1 MQRIYKTYLTWLGY
15 YNHLDSSV
23 SLAIPTKS
31 QGKTIGVKL
40 NETAIM
46 NLNLRLKSD
55 GFKTFSEFVHAY
67 IDGKYPLFQ
76 RDEQVERLLNRIREK
91 GITDLL
97 TGEFNPTFY
106 RNFDAEDMLK
116 DLMNKYVY
124 KKHAK
129 DLVRYCERYLKIF
142 FTKPQLIQSESGHKR
157 AWICDA
163 MRKFGMYY
171 DRKMHNPELKI
182 LIEEIIKR
190 YELNKKMRIH
200 DRVWLVDEDHIDKMV
215 RKALEIDGDIGIIIK
230 FAFFS
235 GLRGEEITYA
245 HETPICD
252 SLKGCNCDKL
262 HITRKQNG
270 VSIVTLN
277 RIVGQKH
284 SYFTIVPTILW
295 NMFRSLDK
303 VTKEERNIAHMMIK
317 NHTTGKAT
325 LMDLRKF
332 HYNLLCRSD
341 MGEIGAEVLA
351 GRAKSISAKHYL
363 IHELD
368 KMSEQY
374 SKCML
379 KPYYK

>member
-1 MQRIYKTYLTWLGY
+1 LEY
-15 YNHLDSSV
+15 YNYLGSSV

-31 QGKTIGVKL
+31 LHKTIGVKL

-46 NLNLRLKSD
+46 NLNQRLKSD

-67 IDGKYPLFQ
+67 ISGRYPAYENN
-76 RDEQVERLLNRIREK
+76 EQVEKLLNRIREK
-91 GITDLL
+91 GITDPL
-97 TGEFNPTFY
+97 TGEFSLTFY

-129 DLVRYCERYLKIF
+129 DLVRYCERYLEIF

-190 YELNKKMRIH
+190 FELNKKMRIH
-200 DRVWLVDEDHIDKMV
+200 DRVWLTDEKFIETMV
-215 RKALEIDGDIGIIIK
+215 HKALEIDGDIGVIIK

-235 GLRGEEITYA
+235 GLRGEEIMYA
-245 HETPICD
+245 HETPVCD
-252 SLKGCNCDKL
+252 SLTGCNCDKL
-262 HITRKQNG
+262 HIAHKKNG
-270 VSIVTLN
+270 VSIIVLN

-284 SYFTIVPTILW
+284 SYFTIIPTILW
-295 NMFRSLDK
+295 NYFRSITK
-303 VTKEERNIAHMMIK
+303 VTKEERIIAHRMIK
-317 NHTTGKAT
+317 SHTNGKVT

-332 HYNLLCRSD
+332 HYNILCRSE
-341 MGEIGAEVLA
+341 MGEVGAEVLA

-363 IHELD
+363 INELD
-368 KMSEQY
+368 KMSQQY
-374 SKCML
+374 SKSML
-379 KPYYK
+379 EPYYK

>member
-1 MQRIYKTYLTWLGY
+1 MRY
-15 YNHLDSSV
+15 YNHLNYSI
-23 SLAIPTKS
+23 SLAIPTKI
-31 QGKTIGVKL
+31 QGKTVGVKL
-40 NETAIM
+40 NETAII

-55 GFKTFSEFVHAY
+55 GFKTFSEFIHAY
-67 IDGKYPLFQ
+67 IDGKYPTHQ
-76 RDEQVERLLNRIREK
+76 RNEQVEKLLNRIREK
-91 GITDLL
+91 GITDPL

-116 DLMNKYVY
+116 DLLPKYVY
-124 KKHAK
+124 KKHTK
-129 DLVRYCERYLKIF
+129 DLVSYCERYLEIF

-200 DRVWLVDEDHIDKMV
+200 DRVWIVDEGYVDTMV
-215 RKALEIDGDIGIIIK
+215 RKILEIEGDIGVIIK

-245 HETPICD
+245 HETITCD
-252 SLKGCNCDKL
+252 SLAGCNCDKL
-262 HITRKQNG
+262 HITNKKNG
-270 VSIVTLN
+270 VSIVVLN
-277 RIVGQKH
+277 RVVGQKH
-284 SYFTIVPTILW
+284 SYFTIVLTPLW
-295 NMFRSLDK
+295 NEFRSLNR
-303 VTKEERNIAHMMIK
+303 VTKEERNIAHLMIK
-317 NHTTGKAT
+317 NQTQGKVT

-332 HYNLLCRSD
+332 HYNILCRSD

-368 KMSEQY
+368 KMSEQHIRSMVEIY
-374 SKCML
+374 FGN
-379 KPYYK
+379 Y

>member
-1 MQRIYKTYLTWLGY
+1 
-15 YNHLDSSV
+15 
-23 SLAIPTKS
+23 
-31 QGKTIGVKL
+31 
-40 NETAIM
+40 
-46 NLNLRLKSD
+46 
-55 GFKTFSEFVHAY
+55 
-67 IDGKYPLFQ
+67 
-76 RDEQVERLLNRIREK
+76 
-91 GITDLL
+91 
-97 TGEFNPTFY
+97 
-106 RNFDAEDMLK
+106 MLK
-116 DLMNKYVY
+116 NLLPKYVY

-129 DLVRYCERYLKIF
+129 DLVRYCNRYLEIF
-142 FTKPQLIQSESGHKR
+142 FTKPQLIQDESGHKR

-190 YELNKKMRIH
+190 YELNKKMRIQ
-200 DRVWLVDEDHIDKMV
+200 DRVWLVDEGHIDKMV

-252 SLKGCNCDKL
+252 SLKGCNCDNL
-262 HITRKQNG
+262 HITHKENE
-270 VSIVTLN
+270 VSIVVLN

-284 SYFTIVPTILW
+284 SYFTIVPTFLW
-295 NMFRSLDK
+295 NIFRSLDK

-332 HYNLLCRSD
+332 HYNLLCRSE

-368 KMSEQY
+368 KMTLQY
-374 SKCML
+374 AKCML
-379 KPYYK
+379 ESYFE

>member
-1 MQRIYKTYLTWLGY
+1 
-15 YNHLDSSV
+15 
-23 SLAIPTKS
+23 
-31 QGKTIGVKL
+31 VKEEDLFLL
-40 NETAIM
+40 NQKLQ
-46 NLNLRLKSD
+46 LN
-55 GFKTFSEFVHAY
+55 GFKTLNEFIHAW
-67 IDGKYPLFQ
+67 IKGHYPIHENN
-76 RDEQVERLLNRIREK
+76 EQVEKLLNRIREK
-91 GITDLL
+91 GITDPL

-106 RNFDAEDMLK
+106 RNFDAKDMLK
-116 DLMNKYVY
+116 DLLPKYVY

-129 DLVRYCERYLKIF
+129 DLVRYCERYIEIF

-200 DRVWLVDEDHIDKMV
+200 DRVWLVDEGYIDKMV
-215 RKALEIDGDIGIIIK
+215 RNVLEIDGDIGVIIK

-245 HETPICD
+245 YETAICD
-252 SLKGCNCDKL
+252 SLMGCNCDKL
-262 HITRKQNG
+262 HITHMKNG
-270 VSIVTLN
+270 VSVVVLN

-284 SYFTIVPTILW
+284 SYFTIVPTLLW
-295 NMFRSLDK
+295 KEFRSLDR

-317 NHTTGKAT
+317 SNTAGKAT

-332 HYNLLCRSD
+332 HYNILCRSE
-341 MGEIGAEVLA
+341 MGEVGAEVLA
-351 GRAKSISAKHYL
+351 GRAKSVSAKHYL

-368 KMSEQY
+368 KMTEQY
-374 SKCML
+374 AKCML
-379 KPYYK
+379 ETYIR

>member
-1 MQRIYKTYLTWLGY
+1 VRY
-15 YNHLDSSV
+15 YNHLDSS
-23 SLAIPTKS
+23 LALSIPTKS
-31 QGKTIGVKL
+31 KGKTLGVKL
-40 NETAIM
+40 NEDAIM

-67 IDGKYPLFQ
+67 IEGKYPSFQ
-76 RDEQVERLLNRIREK
+76 RNEQVEKLLNRIREK
-91 GITDLL
+91 GITDPL

-116 DLMNKYVY
+116 DLLNKYAY

-129 DLVRYCERYLKIF
+129 DLVRYCERYIEIF

-200 DRVWLVDEDHIDKMV
+200 DRVWLADEGFIEAMV
-215 RKALEIDGDIGIIIK
+215 RKALEIDGDIGVIIK

-252 SLKGCNCDKL
+252 SLGD
-262 HITRKQNG
+262 
-270 VSIVTLN
+270 VT
-277 RIVGQKH
+277 VT
-284 SYFTIVPTILW
+284 SYILLIRRV
-295 NMFRSLDK
+295 F
-303 VTKEERNIAHMMIK
+303 
-317 NHTTGKAT
+317 
-325 LMDLRKF
+325 
-332 HYNLLCRSD
+332 LL
-341 MGEIGAEVLA
+341 L
-351 GRAKSISAKHYL
+351 Y
-363 IHELD
+363 
-368 KMSEQY
+368 
-374 SKCML
+374 
-379 KPYYK
+379 

>member
-1 MQRIYKTYLTWLGY
+1 MGY
-15 YNHLDSSV
+15 YNYLDSTV

-31 QGKTIGVKL
+31 LHKTIGVKL
-40 NETAIM
+40 NEAAIM
-46 NLNLRLKSD
+46 NLNIRLKSD

-67 IDGKYPLFQ
+67 IDGKYPSIQ
-76 RDEQVERLLNRIREK
+76 RNEQVEKLLNRIREK
-91 GITDLL
+91 GIRDPL

-116 DLMNKYVY
+116 DLLPKYIY

-129 DLVRYCERYLKIF
+129 DLVRYCERYIEIF

-200 DRVWLVDEDHIDKMV
+200 DRVWIVDEDYIDAMG
-215 RKALEIDGDIGIIIK
+215 RKVLEIEGEIGVITK

-235 GLRGEEITYA
+235 GLRGEEITYV
-245 HETPICD
+245 HETSNCD
-252 SLKGCNCDKL
+252 SLKGCTCDKL
-262 HITRKQNG
+262 HITHKENG
-270 VSIVTLN
+270 ISVVVLN
-277 RIVGQKH
+277 RIIGQKH
-284 SYFTIVPTILW
+284 SYFTIVPTLLW
-295 NMFRSLDK
+295 NEFRSVGR
-303 VTKEERNIAHMMIK
+303 VTKDERNIAHMIIK
-317 NHTTGKAT
+317 SQTEGKAT

-332 HYNLLCRSD
+332 HYNILCRSE
-341 MGEIGAEVLA
+341 MGEVGAEVLA

-363 IHELD
+363 IYELD

-374 SKCML
+374 TKCML
-379 KPYYK
+379 EPYFQP

>member
-1 MQRIYKTYLTWLGY
+1 
-15 YNHLDSSV
+15 
-23 SLAIPTKS
+23 
-31 QGKTIGVKL
+31 
-40 NETAIM
+40 M

-67 IDGKYPLFQ
+67 IDDKYPTHQ
-76 RDEQVERLLNRIREK
+76 NNEQVEKLLNRIREK
-91 GITDLL
+91 GITDPL

-106 RNFDAEDMLK
+106 RNFNAEDMLK
-116 DLMNKYVY
+116 DLLPRYVY

-129 DLVRYCERYLKIF
+129 DLVRYCERYLEIF

-163 MRKFGMYY
+163 MRKFGIYY

-190 YELNKKMRIH
+190 YELNRKMRIH
-200 DRVWLVDEDHIDKMV
+200 DRVWLVDEGYIDTMV
-215 RKALEIDGDIGIIIK
+215 RKALEIDGDIGVIIK

-245 HETPICD
+245 HETAICD
-252 SLKGCNCDKL
+252 SLTGCNCEKL
-262 HITRKQNG
+262 HITHKKNG
-270 VSIVTLN
+270 VSIVVLN

-284 SYFTIVPTILW
+284 SYFTIVPTMVW
-295 NMFRSLDK
+295 NEFSGLNE
-303 VTKEERNIAHMMIK
+303 VTKEERNIAHLMIK
-317 NHTTGKAT
+317 NQTEGKST

-332 HYNLLCRSD
+332 HYNILCRSE

-351 GRAKSISAKHYL
+351 GRVKSISAKHYL

-368 KMSEQY
+368 KMSQQY
-374 SKCML
+374 VRCML
-379 KPYYK
+379 NPYFR

>member
-1 MQRIYKTYLTWLGY
+1 
-15 YNHLDSSV
+15 
-23 SLAIPTKS
+23 
-31 QGKTIGVKL
+31 
-40 NETAIM
+40 M

-67 IDGKYPLFQ
+67 IDGKYPAHQ
-76 RDEQVERLLNRIREK
+76 NNEQVERLLKRIREK
-91 GITDLL
+91 GITDPL
-97 TGEFNPTFY
+97 TGESNPTFY
-106 RNFDAEDMLK
+106 RNFDSKDMLK
-116 DLMNKYVY
+116 DLLPKYIY

-129 DLVRYCERYLKIF
+129 DLVSYCERYLEIF
-142 FTKPQLIQSESGHKR
+142 FTKPHLIQSESGHKR

-200 DRVWLVDEDHIDKMV
+200 DRVWLVDEDYIDTMV
-215 RKALEIDGDIGIIIK
+215 RKVLEIDGDIGVIVK

-252 SLKGCNCDKL
+252 SLAGCNCDRL
-262 HITRKQNG
+262 HITHKENG
-270 VSIVTLN
+270 VSIVVLN
-277 RIVGQKH
+277 RVVGQKH
-284 SYFTIVPTILW
+284 SYFTIVPTTLW
-295 NMFRSLDK
+295 TEFRGLGK
-303 VTKEERNIAHMMIK
+303 ITKEERKIAHMMIK
-317 NHTTGKAT
+317 NRTQGKAT

-332 HYNLLCRSD
+332 HYNILCRSD
-341 MGEIGAEVLA
+341 MGEVGAEVLA

-374 SKCML
+374 AKCML
-379 KPYYK
+379 EPYFR

>member
-1 MQRIYKTYLTWLGY
+1 
-15 YNHLDSSV
+15 
-23 SLAIPTKS
+23 
-31 QGKTIGVKL
+31 
-40 NETAIM
+40 M
-46 NLNLRLKSD
+46 NLNIRLNSD

-67 IDGKYPLFQ
+67 IDGNYPSFQ
-76 RDEQVERLLNRIREK
+76 KDEQVEKLLNRIREK
-91 GITDLL
+91 GIADPL

-106 RNFDAEDMLK
+106 RNFNAEDMLK
-116 DLMNKYVY
+116 DLLPKYIY

-129 DLVRYCERYLKIF
+129 DLVRYCERYLEIF

-200 DRVWLVDEDHIDKMV
+200 DRVWLVDEGYIDKMV
-215 RKALEIDGDIGIIIK
+215 RKALEINGDIGIIVK

-245 HETPICD
+245 HETAICD
-252 SLKGCNCDKL
+252 SLKGCNCDRL
-262 HITRKQNG
+262 HITHKMND
-270 VSIVTLN
+270 VSVIVLN
-277 RIVGQKH
+277 RMVGQKH
-284 SYFTIVPTILW
+284 SYFTIIPTLLW
-295 NMFRSLDK
+295 NEFRGLDK
-303 VTKEERNIAHMMIK
+303 VTKEERKIAHMMIK
-317 NHTTGKAT
+317 SHTAGKVT

-332 HYNLLCRSD
+332 HYNILCRSD
-341 MGEIGAEVLA
+341 MGEVGAKVLA

-363 IHELD
+363 IHQSDYRVLTVFVYLNVIE
-368 KMSEQY
+368 Y
-374 SKCML
+374 FTT
-379 KPYYK
+379 